1 MKKPETADLRE
12 NRTRAQITPQEVHA
26 VLGKHILADGF
37 DLVVDLRKSHGVHLF
52 DSRYNRWFLDIFSFF
67 ASSPVGMNHPKMTS
81 PEFLEKLA
89 RVAVNKPTNSDVYTV
104 EMAEF
109 VDTFARIAMPDYLP
123 HAFFI
128 EGGAL
133 GVENALKA
141 SFDWK
146 MRKNLRKGFYRSL
159 SDENK
164 LQVIHFRQAFHG
176 RTGYTLSL
184 TNTDPVKID
193 YFPKFQ
199 WPRISNPAIRFPL
212 NEKNLEDV
220 KQREEIAINEIK
232 AAIRQHGD
240 NIAALILE
248 PIQAEGGDH
257 HFRKEFLEALR
268 VLADEND
275 FMLIFDEVQTGIGL
289 TGKMWAHEYFV
300 RPDMMAFG
308 KKTQVCGFLSSTRI
322 DEVQENVFQKSGR
335 LNSTFGGNLIDMVRF
350 AKYLEII
357 EEEHLV
363 EHAAQLGTYLLE
375 QLRAIEQEF
384 PTLISNTRGLGLFC
398 AMDLPT
404 PQLRDEFRK
413 QLYAKG
419 VLMLG
424 CGERSI
430 RFRPPLIIQ
439 REELDDGLQRMRD
452 VLTKMKS

>member
-220 KQREEIAINEIK
+220 KQREEIAISEIK

-240 NIAALILE
+240 NIAALIIE

-322 DEVQENVFQKSGR
+322 DEVEENVFQKSGR

>member
-12 NRTRAQITPQEVHA
+12 NRTRPQITPQEVHA

-133 GVENALKA
+133 AVENALKA

-240 NIAALILE
+240 NIAALIIE

>member
-1 MKKPETADLRE
+1 MKKPETAHLRE
-12 NRTRAQITPQEVHA
+12 IQTRSQITPQEVHT

-146 MRKNLRKGFYRSL
+146 MRKNLKRGFYRSL

-232 AAIRQHGD
+232 AAIQQHGH
-240 NIAALILE
+240 NIAALIIE

-268 VLADEND
+268 ALADEND

-300 RPDMMAFG
+300 KPDMMAFG

-322 DEVQENVFQKSGR
+322 DEVEENVFQKSGR